1 MSWKRLFGG
10 TQLSQCSHEKGF
22 ILQAEREDGE
32 RGVMKRGSNQS
43 DTGREGLRTERVTGK
58 QKYGIRNTGNWADW
72 KESTLNSL
80 AQQVLLRLL
89 AVLGCAF
96 LF

>member
-32 RGVMKRGSNQS
+32 RGVMKRGS
-43 DTGREGLRTERVTGK
+43 RVTQEEK
-58 QKYGIRNTGNWADW
+58 A
-72 KESTLNSL
+72 
-80 AQQVLLRLL
+80 
-89 AVLGCAF
+89 
-96 LF
+96 